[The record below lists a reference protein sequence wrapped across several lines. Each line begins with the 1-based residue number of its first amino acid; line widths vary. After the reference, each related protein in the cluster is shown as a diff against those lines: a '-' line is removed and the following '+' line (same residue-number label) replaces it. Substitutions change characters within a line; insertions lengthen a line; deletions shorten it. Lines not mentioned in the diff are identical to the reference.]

1 MHAGHAQ
8 VGQEP
13 LRRRRGRAVTAD
25 RAIPLWA
32 VSRVRPVVVAVL
44 LAAGLATGPV
54 RPASADPTT
63 CRPLHVPAPHAGA
76 ADASIFGV
84 LCLPSPSARPATVQL
99 LVHGG
104 TYNHQYWDW
113 PIRPEQYSYVRRAL
127 AAGYAVMNVDRL
139 GYGRSTHPP
148 SALVSLA
155 NGAAALHDVITSL
168 RSGELAGFP
177 FTNVVYVG
185 HSVGSIVGWLEAST
199 YRDVSAFVVTGM
211 THHLKQSA
219 VAAISQAFYPAR
231 CDPAFQHSDLDP
243 GYVTTKPGKRD
254 RFFFSPP
261 YSEPDV
267 VAYDE
272 KTKDTLAGTEA
283 AESLS
288 LILSPPPEAAP
299 ARAIAAPTLVVIGAA
314 DIPFCG
320 APDGPDCHDPAAN
333 RAAEAPYYG
342 PEARLEVFSVRE
354 NGHNLQLHRSAP
366 VAADRILE
374 WIRRT
379 VA

>member
-1 MHAGHAQ
+1 MI
-8 VGQEP
+8 
-13 LRRRRGRAVTAD
+13 AD
-25 RAIPLWA
+25 RAAVAVRA
-32 VSRVRPVVVAVL
+32 VSRFRLFMPAVL

-54 RPASADPTT
+54 RPASADQTT
-63 CRPLHVPAPHAGA
+63 CRALHVPAPHAGVD
-76 ADASIFGV
+76 DASIFGV
-84 LCLPSPSARPATVQL
+84 LCLPSRSARPATVQL

-113 PIRPEQYSYVRRAL
+113 PIRPEQHSYVRRAL

-148 SALVSLA
+148 SALVSLE

-168 RSGELAGFP
+168 RSGQLAGFP
-177 FTNVVYVG
+177 FSNVVYVG
-185 HSVGSIVGWLEAST
+185 HSVGSIVGWVEAST
-199 YRDVSAFVVTGM
+199 YRDVSVFVATGM
-211 THHLKQSA
+211 THHLKLSA
-219 VAAISQAFYPAR
+219 VGAISQVFYPAR
-231 CDPAFQHSDLDP
+231 FDPAFQRSDLDP
-243 GYVTTKPGKRD
+243 GYLTTRPGTRGG
-254 RFFFSPP
+254 FFFSPP

-272 KTKDTLAGTEA
+272 ETKDTMAMTEA

-299 ARAIAAPTLVVIGAA
+299 SRAITAPTLVVIGAA

-320 APDGPDCHDPAAN
+320 PPDGSDCHDPAAI
-333 RAAEAPYYG
+333 RAAESPYYR
-342 PEARLEVFSVRE
+342 PEARLEVVSVPE

-366 VAADRILE
+366 VAAERILE

-379 VA
+379 VG

>member
-1 MHAGHAQ
+1 
-8 VGQEP
+8 
-13 LRRRRGRAVTAD
+13 VTAN
-25 RAIPLWA
+25 RATVPARTESRLRLVIP
-32 VSRVRPVVVAVL
+32 AVL
-44 LAAGLATGPV
+44 LTAGLATGSV

-63 CRPLHVPAPHAGA
+63 CRPLHVPAPHVGA
-76 ADASIFGV
+76 ADASIFGI

-113 PIRPEQYSYVRRAL
+113 PIRSEHYSYVRQAL

-148 SALVSLA
+148 SALVSLE

-185 HSVGSIVGWLEAST
+185 HSVGSIVGWVEAST
-199 YRDVSAFVVTGM
+199 YRDVSAFVATGM
-211 THHLKQSA
+211 THHLKRSA
-219 VAAISQAFYPAR
+219 VGAISQAFYPAR
-231 CDPAFQHSDLDP
+231 FDPAFQHSDLDP
-243 GYVTTKPGKRD
+243 GYLTTRPGKRGG
-254 RFFFSPP
+254 FFFSPQ
-261 YSEPDV
+261 YSEADV

-272 KTKDTLAGTEA
+272 KTKDTLAETEA

-299 ARAIAAPTLVVIGAA
+299 SRAIAAPALVVIGAA

-320 APDGPDCHDPAAN
+320 APDGTDCHDSAAIG
-333 RAAEAPYYG
+333 AAEAPYYG
-342 PEARLEVFSVRE
+342 PEARLEVVSVPD

-366 VAADRILE
+366 VAAERVLE